1 MHPPRNR
8 VISIANIISVD
19 QNCTHYDEKFINN
32 RIQWVHQ
39 YSLDTSFGGFRC
51 LGDPWN
57 IMVNEIRN
65 VAKTW

>member
-8 VISIANIISVD
+8 EEKTT
-19 QNCTHYDEKFINN
+19 QKHYDEKFINN